1 MKLQQNQL
9 YIQGEDYIRIVELA
23 RLTVSYK
30 IMKDPIIAEGTTH
43 RVTKKEFCRLIKGA
57 ELLDYEP

>member
-9 YIQGEDYIRIVELA
+9 YKKGEDYIRIVELE

-30 IMKDPIIAEGTTH
+30 TMKDPITADGTSH
-43 RVTKKEFCRLIKGA
+43 RISKKEFCRLIKGA